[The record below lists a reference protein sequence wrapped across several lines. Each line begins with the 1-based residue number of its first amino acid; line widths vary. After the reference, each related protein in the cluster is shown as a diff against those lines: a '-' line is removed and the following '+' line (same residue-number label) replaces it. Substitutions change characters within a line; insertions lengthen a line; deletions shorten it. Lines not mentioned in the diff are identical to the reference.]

1 MCHKLQPQL
10 HWAPLS
16 CKDNSPTAGER
27 SMRAEAQVCEGLHAA
42 KYYQKAPKRISWI
55 SIWFSL
61 VWMEIT
67 SGSILM
73 ITQFKILKRPFRR
86 LLNVHLFLC
95 STWETSVSGTSQF
108 LSIILWKLNW
118 HWQRS
123 LVRFCGAFVRNYF
136 DVLFFFCSYLR
147 TRQCSHC
154 CCMVYFAYL
163 QNHDQNHGKF
173 SSKSRPAVK
182 RWVKSICFRFLLL
195 IKHSCNC
202 CSKPT

>member
-10 HWAPLS
+10 HSAPLS

-27 SMRAEAQVCEGLHAA
+27 SMRAEAHVCEGLHAA

-55 SIWFSL
+55 FIWFSL

-73 ITQFKILKRPFRR
+73 ITQFKNLKRPFRR

-95 STWETSVSGTSQF
+95 STWETSVSETSQF

-123 LVRFCGAFVRNYF
+123 LMRFCGPFVRNYF
-136 DVLFFFCSYLR
+136 DVLFFFLFLSENS
-147 TRQCSHC
+147 T
-154 CCMVYFAYL
+154 VFT
-163 QNHDQNHGKF
+163 
-173 SSKSRPAVK
+173 
-182 RWVKSICFRFLLL
+182 LLL
-195 IKHSCNC
+195 LSGLFCISAESWPKSWKVFIQIQTCFYKM
-202 CSKPT
+202 SKVNSPQISVAN